1 MFNYLIPI
9 IVIIIL
15 IYGLY
20 KKVDIFDTFLL
31 GVKEGLKSSINLF
44 PTIFAMII
52 AINLLTRSGFIL
64 DLSNTLKPIFNK
76 ISFPVEVLSLAILR
90 PISGSASLSMLSE
103 ILTTYGPDSF
113 IGRLASIMQGSTDT
127 TIYIISL
134 YFASIGVKK
143 IRYSLV
149 VGLLSDLIS
158 IILSVVIVTLIFG
171 NC

>member
-31 GVKEGLKSSINLF
+31 GVKEGLKSINLF

-52 AINLLTRSGFIL
+52 AINLLTNSGFIL
-64 DLSNTLKPIFNK
+64 DLSNTLKPLFNK

-103 ILTTYGPDSF
+103 ILNNYGPDSF
-113 IGRLASIMQGSTDT
+113 IGRVASVMQGSTDT

-143 IRYSLV
+143 IKYSLI

-171 NC
+171 N

>member
-52 AINLLTRSGFIL
+52 AINLLTNSGFIL

-103 ILTTYGPDSF
+103 ILSTYGPDSF
-113 IGRLASIMQGSTDT
+113 IGRLASVMQGSTDT

-171 NC
+171 HC

>member
-64 DLSNTLKPIFNK
+64 DITKILTPLFNK
-76 ISFPVEVLSLAILR
+76 ISFPAELLSLAILR

-103 ILTTYGPDSF
+103 ILSIYGPDSF
-113 IGRLASIMQGSTDT
+113 IGRLASVMQGSTDT

-158 IILSVVIVTLIFG
+158 IILSVVIVTIIFG

>member
-31 GVKEGLKSSINLF
+31 GVKEGLKSSIHLF

-52 AINLLTRSGFIL
+52 AINLLINSGFIL

-103 ILTTYGPDSF
+103 ILNNYGPDSF
-113 IGRLASIMQGSTDT
+113 IGRVASVMQGSTDT

-143 IRYSLV
+143 IKYSLI

-171 NC
+171 N

>member
-31 GVKEGLKSSINLF
+31 GVKEGLKNSINLF

-52 AINLLTRSGFIL
+52 AINLLTNSGFIL
-64 DLSNTLKPIFNK
+64 DLSNTLKPLFNK

-103 ILTTYGPDSF
+103 ILNNYGPDSF
-113 IGRLASIMQGSTDT
+113 IGRVASVMQGSTDT

-143 IRYSLV
+143 IKYSLI

-171 NC
+171 N

>member
-52 AINLLTRSGFIL
+52 AINLLTNIGFIL
-64 DLSNTLKPIFNK
+64 DLSNTLKPLFNK

-103 ILTTYGPDSF
+103 ILNNYGPDSF
-113 IGRLASIMQGSTDT
+113 IGRVASVMQGSTDT

-143 IRYSLV
+143 IKYSLI

-171 NC
+171 N

>member
-64 DLSNTLKPIFNK
+64 DITKILTPLFNK
-76 ISFPVEVLSLAILR
+76 ISFPAEILSLAILR

-103 ILTTYGPDSF
+103 ILSIYGPDSF
-113 IGRLASIMQGSTDT
+113 IGRVASVMQGSTDT

-143 IRYSLV
+143 IKYSLV

-158 IILSVVIVTLIFG
+158 IILSVVIVTIIFG

>member
-103 ILTTYGPDSF
+103 ILSTYGPDSF

-171 NC
+171 N

>member
-20 KKVDIFDTFLL
+20 KKVDIFNNFLL
-31 GVKEGLKSSINLF
+31 GVKEGLKNCINLF

-52 AINLLTRSGFIL
+52 AINLLTNSGFIL
-64 DLSNTLKPIFNK
+64 DLSNTLKPLFYK

-103 ILTTYGPDSF
+103 ILSNYGPDSF
-113 IGRLASIMQGSTDT
+113 IGRIASVMQGSTDT

-143 IRYSLV
+143 IKYSLI

-171 NC
+171 N

>member
-1 MFNYLIPI
+1 MFNYIIPI

-15 IYGLY
+15 VYGIY
-20 KKVDIFDTFLL
+20 KKVDIFDEFLL

-52 AINLLTRSGFIL
+52 AISLLTTSGFIL
-64 DLSNTLKPIFNK
+64 DLSNTLRLLFNL
-76 ISFPVEVLSLAILR
+76 IHFPVETLPLALLR
-90 PISGSASLSMLSE
+90 PISGSASLAILKE
-103 ILTTYGPDSF
+103 ILSTYGPDSF
-113 IGRLASIMQGSTDT
+113 IGRVSSVMQGSTDT

-143 IRYSLV
+143 IRYSLI

-158 IILSVVIVTLIFG
+158 IILSIVVVSIFFG
-171 NC
+171 K

>member
-64 DLSNTLKPIFNK
+64 DITKILTPLFNK
-76 ISFPVEVLSLAILR
+76 ISFPAELLSLAILR

-103 ILTTYGPDSF
+103 ILSIYGPDSF
-113 IGRLASIMQGSTDT
+113 IGRLASVMQGSTDT

-143 IRYSLV
+143 IKYSLV